1 MTRET
6 FRRTAGTLAVL
17 VLAASVSVLAQSASL
32 STFSGEINSYSPV
45 LATTPVTGPYEIR
58 GPWTL
63 KLNAKT
69 NTADFSTD
77 LNMEESDGWC
87 MTQNGSSFDPAA
99 RNAHTH
105 HITLAGGTVTSDYR
119 RISSQRFRPPI
130 MGNGS
135 ISSKLSPSVLTIEVT
150 GGTDDKFSNITV
162 TFASPAPRII
172 LEPKPVAGVVREP
185 SIRRVRYQQEKVDA
199 GVRLFPDQ
207 LSRDPRDTS
216 RARLESPRPFRP
228 VPAKEGHQADPR
240 QCDWGQTIHDRRN
253 AGHQLPPALQLEDPS
268 PPLLSE
274 RSPTRPG

>member
-1 MTRET
+1 MTRKT
-6 FRRTAGTLAVL
+6 LRRTAGTLAVL
-17 VLAASVSVLAQSASL
+17 VLAASVGVLAQSASL

-105 HITLAGGTVTSDYR
+105 HITLAGGTVTS
-119 RISSQRFRPPI
+119 ITGGFQVSGSATI

-162 TFASPAPRII
+162 TFASPASDHFGA
-172 LEPKPVAGVVREP
+172 EPVAGVVRSFNKE
-185 SIRRVRYQQEKVDA
+185 SA
-199 GVRLFPDQ
+199 
-207 LSRDPRDTS
+207 TS
-216 RARLESPRPFRP
+216 
-228 VPAKEGHQADPR
+228 KKK
-240 QCDWGQTIHDRRN
+240 
-253 AGHQLPPALQLEDPS
+253 
-268 PPLLSE
+268 
-274 RSPTRPG
+274 